1 MSDVKKLTILHSN
14 DLHGDFLAERI
25 DEKLIGGVSML
36 SGYVNKV
43 RNEEQNT
50 IYCIAGDMFRGS
62 VIDSEFRGI
71 STIEIM
77 NMLAPDVVTIGNH
90 EIDYGIAHLLFLEKC
105 AKFPIINANLHIT
118 TNNARLFKSHYVM
131 EIDGMKILFIGVL
144 TDAVI
149 SMAKKEALVGGL
161 VGIGDAAAEVERIC
175 NAYNALDIDCTV
187 LLTHIGFEED
197 KQLAMRLDPS
207 LGVDIIIGG
216 HSHTYLEQPEEVNGI
231 LIAQAGTGTDQIG
244 RFDLEVDTDT
254 KRVHSFAWKSIPITD
269 EHCPRD
275 AALEDILN
283 PYKLEAEKKY
293 SRVVTRLKR
302 KLTHPSWYQ
311 ETELGGFLADI
322 LQESLRLDIMLV
334 GSGSIRVT
342 ELGPIILFSNLTECL
357 PYDDAAIA
365 LWVSGAQLKK
375 MILYTL
381 RDEVWDGSH
390 CEFFQF
396 SEGVQI
402 IYDKESHSL
411 KEFSLFGK
419 SIEDQKI
426 YKIGLQYYFYLNL
439 EEFFSVSQEE
449 VALNGKPRRVATSCR
464 EVLDEYLSCHQGLDH
479 QVSGRLKLDSP
490 CTDETQYCM

>member
-1 MSDVKKLTILHSN
+1 MAAIKKLTILHSN

-43 RNEEQNT
+43 RNEEPNT

-118 TNNARLFKSHYVM
+118 TNNARLFKSHHIIT
-131 EIDGMKILFIGVL
+131 IDGMKILFIGILTETVL
-144 TDAVI
+144 
-149 SMAKKEALVGGL
+149 SMAKKEALVGGY
-161 VGIGDAAAEVERIC
+161 VDIYDAASEVERIC
-175 NAYNALDIDCTV
+175 NAYRSLDVDCTV

-197 KQLAMRLDPS
+197 KLLAARLDPS

-244 RFDLEVDTDT
+244 RFDLDIDTD
-254 KRVHSFAWKSIPITD
+254 SNSICGFSWKSIPITSGN
-269 EHCPRD
+269 CPRD
-275 AALEDILN
+275 LALEDILN
-283 PYKLEAEKKY
+283 PYKLEAERKY
-293 SRVVTRLKR
+293 NRVVTRLR
-302 KLTHPSWYQ
+302 RRLTHPSWYQ

-322 LQESLRLDIMLV
+322 LQESLRLDMMLV

-342 ELGPIILFSNLTECL
+342 EIGPILLFSDLTECL
-357 PYDDAAIA
+357 PYDDSAIA
-365 LWVSGAQLKK
+365 LWVTGAQLKK
-375 MILYTL
+375 MILYML

-396 SEGVQI
+396 SQGVRV
-402 IYDKESHSL
+402 IYHKQSHSF
-411 KEFSLFGK
+411 KEFSLNGEP
-419 SIEDQKI
+419 IEDERI
-426 YKIGLQYYFYLNL
+426 YKIGLQYYFYLNMKD
-439 EEFFSVSQEE
+439 FFSVSHEE
-449 VALNGKPRRVATSCR
+449 IEPNGKPRRIATSCR

-479 QVSGRLKLDSP
+479 QISGRLKVEPS
-490 CTDETQYCM
+490 

>member
-1 MSDVKKLTILHSN
+1 MKRLTILHSN
-14 DLHGDFLAERI
+14 DLHGDFLAEEV

-43 RNEEQNT
+43 RSEAQNV

-77 NMLAPDVVTIGNH
+77 NMLSPDVVTIGNH

-118 TNNARLFKSHYVM
+118 TNNARLFKSHQII
-131 EIDGMKILFIGVL
+131 EIDGMKILFIGILTETVL
-144 TDAVI
+144 
-149 SMAKKEALVGGL
+149 SMAKKEALVGSF
-161 VGIGDAAAEVERIC
+161 VDIYDAVTEVERVC
-175 NAYNALDIDCTV
+175 NAYRSLDIDCTV

-197 KQLAMRLDPS
+197 KQLAAQLDPS
-207 LGVDIIIGG
+207 LGIDIIIGG
-216 HSHTYLEQPEEVNGI
+216 HSHTYLEQPEEVNGM

-244 RFDLEVDTDT
+244 RFDLEIDTDT
-254 KRVHSFAWKSIPITD
+254 NRVCSFTWKSIPITD

-275 AALEDILN
+275 TALEDILN

-293 SRVVTRLKR
+293 ARVVTRLKR
-302 KLTHPSWYQ
+302 QLTHPSWYQ

-322 LQESLRLDIMLV
+322 LKESLRLDMMLV

-357 PYDDAAIA
+357 PYDDSAIA
-365 LWVSGAQLKK
+365 LWVTGAQLKK
-375 MILYTL
+375 MILYML
-381 RDEVWDGSH
+381 RDEVWVGSH

-396 SEGVQI
+396 SEGVRVV
-402 IYDKESHSL
+402 YDKANHIF
-411 KEFSLFGK
+411 KEFSLYGEP
-419 SIEDQKI
+419 IEDKKI
-426 YKIGLQYYFYLNL
+426 YKIGLQYYFYLNM
-439 EEFFSVSQEE
+439 EDFFSISREEISQ
-449 VALNGKPRRVATSCR
+449 NGKPRKVATSCR
-464 EVLDEYLSCHQGLDH
+464 EVLDEYLSCHQNLDH
-479 QVSGRLKLDSP
+479 QISGRIIL
-490 CTDETQYCM
+490 E